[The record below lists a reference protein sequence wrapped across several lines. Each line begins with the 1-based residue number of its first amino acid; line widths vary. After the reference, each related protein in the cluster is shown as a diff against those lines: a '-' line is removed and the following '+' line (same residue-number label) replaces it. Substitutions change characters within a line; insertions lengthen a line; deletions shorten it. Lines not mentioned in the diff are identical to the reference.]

1 MWEQNYS
8 NWRGDSEK
16 RFKFDQKFFTSM
28 AAWGVVPFTVY
39 YFVAS
44 GERVRLCYCSDA
56 NRCDVAMKRA
66 HRCELC
72 SFVCICHQQ
81 RTRDAMDGFPDSFR
95 Q

>member
-1 MWEQNYS
+1 MLPTTGLRRAVALSSRAQNQRRFGGSLSKNKHIENYS

-44 GERVRLCYCSDA
+44 GER
-56 NRCDVAMKRA
+56 
-66 HRCELC
+66 
-72 SFVCICHQQ
+72 